1 MDYRKLFAEEN
12 ASVKERYDLVIDR
25 IQQICNDAE
34 ELDRIEK
41 SFRDYFKKISAF
53 ILEMGNLYAQ
63 AEDKTLDTW
72 TLDQWQTHNYNLYK
86 DILPENYD
94 ESYANPAYSVSE
106 MGDKYG
112 QLLSFLYTEIRGMIV
127 YALEGRLVDMTILCE
142 LFVEI
147 FGYFTSDAF
156 PEYKWLQQAIY
167 WYISDY
173 SDMTMEYS
181 VREMIDDDLNYLKDI
196 ICQSDSK
203 DLSYLYRYGEY
214 IGDNEIR
221 LARFLGCLPEEEID
235 AMADI
240 FVDGYI
246 RGFKVMGVDLSKK
259 KSVCI
264 RGYMGFERVL
274 KVCIEKFE
282 AKGLRVHLYRN
293 PTASIN
299 KKSIRHGY
307 MASTPNPQYDFDHRQ
322 DNALYMDKALNE
334 RKLAV
339 LRVVYEK
346 YKKSLEEYAGPAV
359 WLVFGEKP
367 FEPISK
373 PECLKYNEKQQKL
386 FIDYT
391 TQSGLLTNQYMD
403 RSKMSFTAIAWPLPE
418 IGDDFEAIFKETVRI
433 NTLDNDLYTRIQQS
447 IIDALDQAAYVRVR
461 GVEGKNSTDICVS
474 MHPIEDPDAQ
484 SNFENCVADV
494 NIPVGE
500 VFTSPILK
508 GTNGTINVS
517 SVYLDNYNYNNLT
530 IELKDGMVVD
540 YMCDNFEDS
549 DENRAFIRETIFQ
562 NRETLPLGEFAI
574 GTNTTA
580 YVMASKFGIIQKLPI
595 LIVEKMGPHFA
606 LGDTCYSHSED
617 HKVYNP
623 DGKEIIAREN
633 ECSALRNSEPDK
645 AYFNCHTDITIPYDE
660 IGEITAV
667 KYDGTA
673 IVIIENG
680 RFVLDGTQALNEA
693 FVG

>member
-1 MDYRKLFAEEN
+1 MDYRKLFAEDN
-12 ASVKERYDLVIDR
+12 ASVKERYDLVMER
-25 IQQICNDAE
+25 ISQIGNDMK
-34 ELDRIEK
+34 ELNRVGS
-41 SFRDYFKKISAF
+41 SFRDYFKKMSEF
-53 ILEMGNLYAQ
+53 ILDMGNLYTW
-63 AEDKTLDTW
+63 AEEGALDTW
-72 TLDQWQTHNYNLYK
+72 TFEQWQAHNFNLYK
-86 DILPENYD
+86 DILPENY
-94 ESYANPAYSVSE
+94 ETGYANPAYAVAVLGE
-106 MGDKYG
+106 NYG

-147 FGYFTSDAF
+147 FGYFTSEEL
-156 PEYKWLQQAIY
+156 PEYKWLQQAVY

-173 SDMTMEYS
+173 SDLTMEYS

-196 ICQSDSK
+196 ICQSDAN

-214 IGDNEIR
+214 IGENEIR
-221 LARFLGCLPEEEID
+221 LAQFLGSLPEEEIA
-235 AMADI
+235 AMADT

-264 RGYMGFERVL
+264 RGYIGFERVL
-274 KVCIEKFE
+274 KVAIAKFE
-282 AKGLRVHLYRN
+282 AKGLRVHLFRN
-293 PTASIN
+293 ATASIN
-299 KKSIRHGY
+299 KKSVRSGY
-307 MASTPNPQYDFDHRQ
+307 MATTPNPQYDYDHRQ

-346 YKKSLEEYAGPAV
+346 YKKPLEEYAGPAV

-367 FEPISK
+367 FEPVNK

-386 FIDYT
+386 FIDYS
-391 TQSGLLTNQYMD
+391 TQSGLLTNQYMNHAN
-403 RSKMSFTAIAWPLPE
+403 MSFTAIAYPLPE
-418 IGDDFEAIFKETVRI
+418 IGEDFEEIFRETVRI
-433 NTLDNDLYTRIQQS
+433 NTLDNDLYTRIQQA
-447 IIDALDQAAYVRVR
+447 IIDTLDQAAYVRVR
-461 GVEGKNSTDICVS
+461 GVEGKNSTDICVT
-474 MHPIEDPDAQ
+474 MHPITDPDTQ
-484 SNFENCVADV
+484 TNFENCVADV

-500 VFTSPILK
+500 VFTSPVLK
-508 GTNGTINVS
+508 GTTGTINVS
-517 SVYLDNYNYNNLT
+517 SVYLDHYNYNNLT

-540 YMCDNFEDS
+540 YKCDNFEDAKANK
-549 DENRAFIRETIFQ
+549 EFIRETIFQ

-606 LGDTCYSHSED
+606 LGDTCYKHSED

-623 DGKEIIAREN
+623 NGKEIIAREN
-633 ECSALRNSEPDK
+633 ECSALRNTEPEK

-660 IGEITAV
+660 IGEISAV
-667 KYDGTA
+667 KADGTA

-680 RFVLDGTQALNEA
+680 RFVLEGTESLNEA
-693 FVG
+693 FA